1 MSKRLDQVA
10 LQQYS
15 TRTKAQDAI
24 KNGRVFV
31 NGKQITKNAYLVK
44 ETDTI
49 TFTEEIQY
57 VSRAAHKLE
66 AVFEK
71 FHPQI
76 EGKVV
81 LDIGASTGGF
91 TQVCLLH
98 GAKKVYALDVGHLQ
112 LAQALE
118 EDPRV
123 IKMEG
128 KNAREITADAFAEAI
143 EFLCMDVSFIS
154 AKTILDHVFALDFP
168 KLEEV
173 VVLVKPQ
180 FECGPQALNKNGVLK
195 NPKLRAKIIEDMKT
209 YMRQF
214 YRKVDGLDSP
224 IPGRSGNIEAL
235 IYARE
240 KR

>member
-1 MSKRLDQVA
+1 MPKRLDQA
-10 LQQYS
+10 ILQHYS

-31 NGKQITKNAYLVK
+31 NGKQITKNAYPV
-44 ETDTI
+44 EESDTI
-49 TFTEEIQY
+49 TFQEEIQY

-71 FHPQI
+71 YQPKI

-112 LAQALE
+112 LAKALE
-118 EDPRV
+118 EDERV

-128 KNAREITADAFAEAI
+128 KNAREIGVDEFNEPI

-154 AKTILDHVFALDFP
+154 AKTILDHVFSLAWP
-168 KLEEV
+168 TLEEV

-214 YRKVDGLDSP
+214 YRQVDALDSP
-224 IPGRSGNIEAL
+224 LPGRSGNVEAL
-235 IYARE
+235 IYARG